1 MPWLARGPRVFL
13 HHELIVY
20 IITHFLVSVRSA
32 AAKQA
37 GRPSNPLFPGVK
49 SCHLRTCHF
58 FVSLPCPTYW
68 PILPGQVKYVP
79 PATAC
84 PRGRRIDGTRSRG
97 RWWSLTGSLHHSA
110 WKRRGAMTINQ
121 YYFHASSRKRR
132 GWFYFR
138 NLALYRFPL
147 SCYSKQAENRER
159 NQFRSSFFFFFIKN
173 YHLLSRRLTRTVGNV
188 AATPQRRVIIIKPHR
203 LMTANA
209 CFVVTRCHNSS
220 QPRNRAILCY
230 ISSLTDPI
238 NRVVSAQSWLP
249 HPVKWRHAQM
259 GANFPLRPQSN
270 MHSNP
275 PSTIYQP
282 FLTVGAGE
290 RSLIL
295 PGRSH
300 P

>member
-1 MPWLARGPRVFL
+1 MCHLPPLARVAVGLMEHVL
-13 HHELIVY
+13 GEGDGHWQGLY
-20 IITHFLVSVRSA
+20 IIL
-32 AAKQA
+32 
-37 GRPSNPLFPGVK
+37 
-49 SCHLRTCHF
+49 
-58 FVSLPCPTYW
+58 
-68 PILPGQVKYVP
+68 
-79 PATAC
+79 
-84 PRGRRIDGTRSRG
+84 RGREEGQWPLINTIFTRRAEKDGADSISETLPFTA
-97 RWWSLTGSLHHSA
+97 SLSHATVN
-110 WKRRGAMTINQ
+110 KRKTEREIN
-121 YYFHASSRKRR
+121 F
-132 GWFYFR
+132 G
-138 NLALYRFPL
+138 LL
-147 SCYSKQAENRER
+147 
-159 NQFRSSFFFFFIKN
+159 FFFFFIKN

-209 CFVVTRCHNSS
+209 CFVVSRCHNSS
-220 QPRNRAILCY
+220 QPRNQAILCY